1 MNYSRNELV
10 QSEATM
16 NQMRNSIYHLQ
27 RFMKNNGL
35 TEIKQRLKRMG
46 KNIAHTY
53 VKYWKPIE
61 VIDLSNISDVLA
73 TLYKNILNSTVSI
86 EIYSTNNTIS
96 VKDNDC
102 ALCKYHFEDIE
113 VAGCEIIASM
123 IAEFVNLINAQSG
136 TLLSLEPIN
145 IKESRALG
153 NKSCIHVYKYLE
165 GGM

>member
-16 NQMRNSIYHLQ
+16 NQMRNAIYILQ
-27 RFMKNNGL
+27 RFMKKNGL
-35 TEIKQRLKRMG
+35 TEIKQRLNRMG

-61 VIDLSNISDVLA
+61 VIDLSNISDGLA
-73 TLYKNILNSTVSI
+73 TIYKNVLSSTVSI
-86 EIYSTNNTIS
+86 EINSNNNIIS

-102 ALCKYHFEDIE
+102 ALCKYHFEDVE
-113 VAGCEIIASM
+113 VAGCEVIASM
-123 IAEFVNLINAQSG
+123 VAEFVNLINAHSG
-136 TLLSLEPIN
+136 ASFILDPIN

-153 NKSCIHVYKYLE
+153 NKTCIHVYKYLE
-165 GGM
+165 GGK

>member
-16 NQMRNSIYHLQ
+16 NQMRNSVYILQ

-35 TEIKQRLKRMG
+35 TEIKQRFKRMG
-46 KNIAHTY
+46 QNIAHTY

-61 VIDLSNISDVLA
+61 IINLNNISDGLA
-73 TLYKNILNSTVSI
+73 TLYKNILSSTVSI
-86 EIYSTNNTIS
+86 EINSTNNTIS

-102 ALCKYHFEDIE
+102 ALCKYPFDDIE
-113 VAGCEIIASM
+113 VAGCEIISNM

-136 TLLSLEPIN
+136 TPFTLEPIN

-153 NKSCIHVYKYLE
+153 NKTCIHIYKYLE
-165 GGM
+165 GGK

>member
-16 NQMRNSIYHLQ
+16 NQMRNSIYILQ
-27 RFMKNNGL
+27 RFMKKNGL
-35 TEIKQRLKRMG
+35 TEIKQRLNRMG

-61 VIDLSNISDVLA
+61 VIDINNISDSLA
-73 TLYKNILNSTVSI
+73 TIYKNVLSSTVSI
-86 EIYSTNNTIS
+86 EINSNNNTIS

-102 ALCKYHFEDIE
+102 SLCKYQFGDIE
-113 VAGCEIIASM
+113 VAGCEVIASM
-123 IAEFVNLINAQSG
+123 VAEFVNLINAHSG
-136 TLLSLEPIN
+136 SSFILEPLN

-153 NKSCIHVYKYLE
+153 NKTCIHVYKYLE
-165 GGM
+165 GGK

>member
-1 MNYSRNELV
+1 MV

-35 TEIKQRLKRMG
+35 TEIKQRFKRMG
-46 KNIAHTY
+46 QNIAHTY

-61 VIDLSNISDVLA
+61 IINLNNISDGLA
-73 TLYKNILNSTVSI
+73 TIYKNILSSTVSI
-86 EIYSTNNTIS
+86 EINSTNNTIS

-102 ALCKYHFEDIE
+102 ALCKYPFDDIE
-113 VAGCEIIASM
+113 VAGCEIIANM
-123 IAEFVNLINAQSG
+123 IAEFVNLINTQSG
-136 TLLSLEPIN
+136 TPFTLEPIN
-145 IKESRALG
+145 IKESRAFG

-165 GGM
+165 GGK

>member
-46 KNIAHTY
+46 QNIAHTY

-61 VIDLSNISDVLA
+61 VIDISNVSNGLA
-73 TLYKNILNSTVSI
+73 TIYKNILNSTVSI
-86 EIYSTNNTIS
+86 DINSTNNTIS
-96 VKDNDC
+96 VIDNDC
-102 ALCKYHFEDIE
+102 ALCKYPFEDIE
-113 VAGCEIIASM
+113 VAGCEIVASM
-123 IAEFVNLINAQSG
+123 IAEFVNLINANSG
-136 TLLSLEPIN
+136 TLFALEPIN
-145 IKESRALG
+145 ITESRTLG
-153 NKSCIHVYKYLE
+153 NKTCVHIYKYLE
-165 GGM
+165 GGK